1 MLHESTHLRNTVA
14 GHNALTP
21 SAEPFAFRNGAIMQD
36 SNNNAAHTGL
46 PTPGVTRA
54 NLDYGRAVNEPRDMA
69 GQVFGS
75 TIQKDV
81 MGDAD
86 SFQKHLNKHM
96 NTSDQQRSADVQK
109 ELMRIGVA
117 ITKLAD
123 DENLAE
129 PSSYLN
135 QMMYLMYE
143 NQDMFDS
150 AFFDSNRF
158 KALQHYT
165 GILNDTTNYGKAEN
179 GGVGIRNL
187 TSYGRAGKKRQKPT
201 TESQNMCSFQQ
212 SYKEV
217 LSMSY
222 QYATR
227 KRTETAA
234 PQNGKGCASRPLHG
248 CAAGRRCGAYPAD
261 AGPQG
266 RPAQRHP
273 PKDGGLLP
281 GGPVFRPAL

>member
-1 MLHESTHLRNTVA
+1 
-14 GHNALTP
+14 
-21 SAEPFAFRNGAIMQD
+21 
-36 SNNNAAHTGL
+36 
-46 PTPGVTRA
+46 
-54 NLDYGRAVNEPRDMA
+54 
-69 GQVFGS
+69 
-75 TIQKDV
+75 
-81 MGDAD
+81 
-86 SFQKHLNKHM
+86 M

-117 ITKLAD
+117 ITKSAD

-201 TESQNMCSFQQ
+201 T
-212 SYKEV
+212 
-217 LSMSY
+217 
-222 QYATR
+222 
-227 KRTETAA
+227 
-234 PQNGKGCASRPLHG
+234 
-248 CAAGRRCGAYPAD
+248 
-261 AGPQG
+261 
-266 RPAQRHP
+266 
-273 PKDGGLLP
+273 
-281 GGPVFRPAL
+281 